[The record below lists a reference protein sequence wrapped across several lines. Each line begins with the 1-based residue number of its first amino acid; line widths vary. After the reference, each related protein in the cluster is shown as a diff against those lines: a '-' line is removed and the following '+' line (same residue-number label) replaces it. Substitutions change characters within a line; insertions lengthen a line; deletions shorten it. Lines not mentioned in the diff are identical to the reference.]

1 MSRVG
6 PAADEDDAY
15 LAAFEAGQ
23 VSGQDFRH
31 QQHLRLAWACIRTA
45 ADEDAACTRVG
56 GLIRRFATAL
66 GHPGK
71 YHETLTL
78 FWVRL
83 LWAHHQRLGGVTF
96 QKAIAHNP
104 SLLDKDFVF
113 RFYPR
118 ELLDSPQARSEWIA
132 PTLLSIAEHASEAHP
147 SPAAGNALGGAVPR
161 A

>member
-1 MSRVG
+1 MSSSG
-6 PAADEDDAY
+6 PAADDDDAY

-45 ADEDAACTRVG
+45 PDVDAACTRVAA
-56 GLIRRFATAL
+56 LIRRFATAL
-66 GHPGK
+66 GHPDK
-71 YHETLTL
+71 YHETLTV

-83 LWAHHQRLGGVTF
+83 LWAHHARIGRVPF
-96 QKAIAHNP
+96 QAAVAHNP

-118 ELLDSPQARSEWIA
+118 ELLSGPQARSEWIA
-132 PTLLSIAEHASEAHP
+132 PPLLSIAEHASEAHP
-147 SPAAGNALGGAVPR
+147 FPAAGNALGGAVPR